1 MLRRVPE
8 RVGRTVSPRG
18 RRRHLLEVGG
28 GVSEGELSLWI
39 GYSRELHREEGMERL
54 AGCCREACEEI
65 LEHCR
70 GQEQR
75 VHTPSD
81 FPEAG
86 LSQRE
91 LDELLAE
98 IGPPP

>member
-1 MLRRVPE
+1 M
-8 RVGRTVSPRG
+8 VSPRA

-39 GYSRELHREEGMERL
+39 GYSRELHLGEGMERL
-54 AGCCREACEEI
+54 AGCCREAYEEI

-70 GQEQR
+70 GQRQR

-86 LSQRE
+86 LSQRDLQRALE
-91 LDELLAE
+91 AMRRRFTE
-98 IGPPP
+98 P